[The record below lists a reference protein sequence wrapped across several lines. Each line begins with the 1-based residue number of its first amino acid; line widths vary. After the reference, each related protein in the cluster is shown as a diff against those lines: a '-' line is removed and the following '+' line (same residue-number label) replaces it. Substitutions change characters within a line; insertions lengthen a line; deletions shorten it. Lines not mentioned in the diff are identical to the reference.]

1 MTKIGANQKDALKYP
16 FCVEPISFSHHK
28 AYFIFSTLQINL

>member
-16 FCVEPISFSHHK
+16 FCVEPISFSQTIKPILFFQHYK
-28 AYFIFSTLQINL
+28 